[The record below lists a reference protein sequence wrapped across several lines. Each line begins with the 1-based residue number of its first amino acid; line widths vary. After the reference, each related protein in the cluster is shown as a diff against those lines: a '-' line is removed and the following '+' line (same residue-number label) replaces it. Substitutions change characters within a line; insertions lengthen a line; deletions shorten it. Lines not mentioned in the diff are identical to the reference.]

1 MGLAHVGSRSLV
13 ARCSADSHPWLGG
26 ARPAACR
33 SRRCAACSGGSES
46 ESCTA
51 LGLLTDRRHAIRAC
65 AALSWQPQ
73 RRATLWAVCG
83 TSLAVSAEAG
93 LVPTRPEKVHLDRWQ
108 ARLPIP
114 IAPEGNRAMIS
125 PWHTRADAT
134 RRDTPC
140 CRTRAGL
147 GGPVEEVPVVRGQA
161 QRCLDRPFLRGR
173 AAACRAI
180 SSARPRLERTRAG
193 ADLRRR

>member
-26 ARPAACR
+26 ALSAACR
-33 SRRCAACSGGSES
+33 PRRCAACSGGSES
-46 ESCTA
+46 ESCMA
-51 LGLLTDRRHAIRAC
+51 LGPLTDPHAIRAC
-65 AALSWQPQ
+65 AAPSWQPQ

-83 TSLAVSAEAG
+83 TSLAVSAEAC

-114 IAPEGNRAMIS
+114 IAPEGDRAMIS
-125 PWHTRADAT
+125 PWHTRAERDAT
-134 RRDTPC
+134 RHC

-173 AAACRAI
+173 ASACRAI

-193 ADLRRR
+193 ADRRRR